1 MKYDGVF
8 LGLLMGCLSTLYGQV
23 GIGTNTPDPS
33 AALEVVATAQDKG
46 VLIPRLTQ
54 AQRNAIASP
63 ANGLLI
69 YQTDINPGL
78 YSYDGTT
85 WAAFGEVRSVNGQ
98 LPNIITG
105 EVLIPANTDSQTLSL
120 VGQILSI
127 SSGNSITLIDTN
139 TDSQTLTLSGQV
151 LTISSGNSVTLA
163 NTNTDTQTLTANLSG
178 TDLRLQITG
187 SSTQTVG
194 LSALSN
200 TDSQTLSLA
209 GQVLTIS
216 AGNSVT
222 LSDTNTDSQTLTLT
236 GQVLTISSGN
246 SVTLANTNTDTQT
259 LTANLSGTDLR
270 LQITG
275 SSTQTVGL
283 SALSN
288 TDSQTLSL
296 AGQVLTISAGN
307 SVTLSDT
314 NTDSQT
320 LTLTG
325 QVLTISSGNSVTL
338 ANTNTDTQTLAANL
352 SGTDLRLQ
360 ITGSSTQTVDLSA
373 LSNTDSQTLTL
384 VGQVLTI
391 SSGNSVTLA
400 NTNTDT
406 QTLTA
411 NLSGTDLRLQ
421 ITGSSTQTV
430 GLSALS
436 NTDSQTLSLAG
447 QVLTISAGNSVTLS
461 NTNTDSQTLTLVG
474 QVLTISSGNSVTLA
488 NTNTDTQT
496 IHGSLV
502 GNTLN
507 LWNQGTTSSATINL
521 SALANTDS
529 QTLTLTGQVLTISAG
544 NSVTL
549 ANTNTDTQTLAANLS
564 GTDLRLQITGS
575 STQTVGLSSLTN
587 TDSQTL
593 SIAGQVLTISA
604 GNSVTIADTNTDT
617 QTLAE
622 VTLQGTQTTEV
633 IQVAG
638 MEDTSLGTTNELIY
652 VGLNKRLSSSSSLTL
667 DPTNGDLIITG
678 TLSATNIDVTG
689 TITTSA
695 DLNVKGDSRFEGD
708 ITTTDAD
715 LTFEDTNGVYPTSGK
730 GFFWRL
736 NNDIAKI
743 YAVQPGSDK
752 IDFYFNLADNT
763 NNLDDRYIFW
773 HRHYGSDLNDDRFPL
788 VMNSDYFYVFAD
800 PSTTEA
806 IPDLSDRAMRVSR
819 WGDVEIK
826 DDLTVSDDLTV
837 GGSGTVGGSNI
848 TSDIRLKSNIELS
861 PYGLEEVLLFS
872 PKKYLKF
879 KTPAK
884 KTLVHKEIGFIA
896 QEVQEIIPDIV
907 RESSDKDGTLS
918 LNYNAFIPVLTK
930 AIQEQQ
936 IQIEQLQSIIQQQ
949 KKEIQRLREL
959 ENLILRVEQLEAL
972 VQKKEKY

>member
-1 MKYDGVF
+1 MKYYGVF

-98 LPNIITG
+98 FPNPITG
-105 EVLIPANTDSQTLSL
+105 EVLIP
-120 VGQILSI
+120 V
-127 SSGNSITLIDTN
+127 N
-139 TDSQTLTLSGQV
+139 TDSQTLTLM
-151 LTISSGNSVTLA
+151 
-163 NTNTDTQTLTANLSG
+163 
-178 TDLRLQITG
+178 
-187 SSTQTVG
+187 
-194 LSALSN
+194 
-200 TDSQTLSLA
+200 

-222 LSDTNTDSQTLTLT
+222 LLDTNTDSQTLTLT

-314 NTDSQT
+314 
-320 LTLTG
+320 
-325 QVLTISSGNSVTL
+325 
-338 ANTNTDTQTLAANL
+338 
-352 SGTDLRLQ
+352 
-360 ITGSSTQTVDLSA
+360 
-373 LSNTDSQTLTL
+373 
-384 VGQVLTI
+384 
-391 SSGNSVTLA
+391 
-400 NTNTDT
+400 
-406 QTLTA
+406 
-411 NLSGTDLRLQ
+411 
-421 ITGSSTQTV
+421 
-430 GLSALS
+430 
-436 NTDSQTLSLAG
+436 
-447 QVLTISAGNSVTLS
+447 
-461 NTNTDSQTLTLVG
+461 
-474 QVLTISSGNSVTLA
+474 
-488 NTNTDTQT
+488 
-496 IHGSLV
+496 
-502 GNTLN
+502 
-507 LWNQGTTSSATINL
+507 
-521 SALANTDS
+521 NTDS

-884 KTLVHKEIGFIA
+884 KALVHKEIGFIA